1 MKYFLLAGR
10 LLFSF
15 IFISA
20 GFNHF
25 TAQSIAIG
33 TMYGLPL
40 SNILVPLSGVVCIA
54 GGVSVLVG
62 YKAKIGAALLVA
74 FLIPTTIIFHQF
86 WKEADPMMKQMGM
99 VMFMKNIS
107 MLGAAMMITY
117 QGSGPLSL
125 DNRKGSAVNEQA

>member
-40 SNILVPLSGVVCIA
+40 SNILVPLSGVVCIV
-54 GGVSVLVG
+54 GGLSVLIG
-62 YKAKIGAALLVA
+62 YKARIGAALLVV
-74 FLIPTTIIFHQF
+74 FLIPTTLIFHQF
-86 WKEADPMMKQMGM
+86 WTETDPMMKQMGM

-107 MLGAAMMITY
+107 MLGAAMMISY
-117 QGSGPLSL
+117 MGSGPLSL
-125 DNRKGSAVNEQA
+125 DNRKAATTEQA